1 MAISAPVPQS
11 NPPDPFVNNGQITT
25 DSGTPISVPLPVSP
39 AVGVVEVGTPTV
51 VNPVVVPE
59 EQPNVYQPD
68 PVGVVE
74 VGTPT
79 VVNPVVVPE
88 EQPNVYQPDP
98 VGATAQVEP
107 VRPIVLP
114 VNATSAEAAGRQQAR
129 AQAQIA
135 TQRSQANQGDWR
147 VKLQLAGD
155 ADYLYRAAE
164 RDLGILAPLAETD
177 GVVFPYM
184 PDISTNYV
192 ANYNNYDLTHS
203 NYRGY
208 FYQNSQVSE
217 ISITAMFTAQ
227 DTREANYLLAVIQ
240 FFKSVTKMFYGQDSS
255 QYRGSPPPL
264 VFLQGL
270 GQFQFNLAP
279 CVVNNFN
286 YVLPSD
292 VDYIRARVVSEDG
305 TNLLVRRNNTSSISR
320 LNPSLARLQNSN
332 IPPGATYT
340 RPPPPT
346 LGTNYPTYVPTKM
359 QIALT
364 LLPVQT
370 RSQVSTEFSL
380 EQFANGSLIQ
390 RGFW

>member
-25 DSGTPISVPLPVSP
+25 DSGTPISVPLPVAP

-59 EQPNVYQPD
+59 EQPNIYQPDGINADDPEAQVFVQPFNAPQPQPD
-68 PVGVVE
+68 PVG
-74 VGTPT
+74 T
-79 VVNPVVVPE
+79 
-88 EQPNVYQPDP
+88 
-98 VGATAQVEP
+98 TARVEP
-107 VRPIVLP
+107 VVLP
-114 VNATSAEAAGRQQAR
+114 VDPAVAEAAGRQQAR

-135 TQRSQANQGDWR
+135 VQRSQANQGDWR
-147 VKLQLAGD
+147 VKLRLAGD

-346 LGTNYPTYVPTKM
+346 LGTSYPTYVPTKM